1 MGYQL
6 TWQERFNIGVDYI
19 DKEHQKLFGIMSKMI
34 RFGEQPEKHQWI
46 CDEGIKFFKA
56 HAMKHFVEEEEYMKS
71 VGYQGYETHKRL
83 HGSWSRQDIL
93 WRLSTTF
100 WACVQDG

>member
-46 CDEGIKFFKA
+46 CDEGIRRLGENGQGEIPGADFSGD
-56 HAMKHFVEEEEYMKS
+56 FVPVLS
-71 VGYQGYETHKRL
+71 LRQAGQAVGGDLSGQR
-83 HGSWSRQDIL
+83 SWKNL
-93 WRLSTTF
+93 
-100 WACVQDG
+100 